1 MKPQNRINRRTCAKL
16 LVAYAFAMAFVAPIS
31 APAAEPFLKVDI
43 VAGSSGGTAQAGW
56 NAFNWGTGNV
66 TGPKTNDF
74 DVASPSLAEGKVK
87 VVIAAGSSIEGTTTS
102 TARTRDGMAAFEG
115 VFPYYHLY
123 RDFITVQDSLYVRV
137 EGLKKGKVYDFT
149 VWCHDYTSTSERTI
163 SVWRS
168 VDGADYGDPGRVA
181 FSGGTVFTENTDL
194 MLYATTVPSKADRDG
209 CVTFHLNRSAANTQ
223 TVLNAF
229 TLSESESGEMSF
241 YLDFG
246 DSTDSKVQSGAS
258 LFYTSQ
264 TAEPRKMTY
273 TGLLFRGSQDT
284 VDVTLSLGTDTS
296 GKNLL
301 ARDRDANGMNVYADV
316 FPLYNAYRDVV
327 IAQTS
332 SMLVQIEGL
341 LPESKYELVLCPYD
355 WSYGHTYVVTD
366 ETAGSYGA
374 TRTFTESKNY
384 AFSADT
390 PKDALSVSMRVKS
403 DANGRIVVRNGV
415 TSGECAIAWLRLTY
429 LPPRAGTTL
438 IIY

>member
-1 MKPQNRINRRTCAKL
+1 MNSHVTFNRRTHMKL
-16 LVAYAFAMAFVAPIS
+16 AALAFASVLAAPFAAS
-31 APAAEPFLKVDI
+31 ASEPFLKVDI
-43 VAGSSGGTAQAGW
+43 IAGSSGGTAQSGW

-66 TGPKTNDF
+66 TGPKTNEF
-74 DVASPSLAEGKVK
+74 DVTNLSLTDGRVK

-102 TARTRDGMAAFEG
+102 TARTRDGMEIYG
-115 VFPYYHLY
+115 NDFPYYHLY

-137 EGLKKGKVYDFT
+137 SGLKAGKVYDFT
-149 VWCHDYTSTSERTI
+149 VWCHDYNATAERTI

-168 VDGADYGDPGRVA
+168 VDGADYGDPGRVV
-181 FSGGTVFTENTDL
+181 FSGGTVFTEDTDL
-194 MLYATTVPSKADRDG
+194 MLYATTVPSKADGDG
-209 CVTFHLNRSAANTQ
+209 CVTFHLNRSSANMQ

-229 TLSESESGEMSF
+229 TLSESESGEMAF

-246 DSTDSKVQSGAS
+246 DSTASKVQSGAS

-301 ARDRDANGMNVYADV
+301 ARDRDANGMNMYADV
-316 FPLYNAYRDVV
+316 FPFYNAHRDVV
-327 IAQTS
+327 IAQTT
-332 SMLVQIEGL
+332 SMLVQIDGL
-341 LPESKYELVLCPYD
+341 LPEAKYELTLCPYD

-366 ETAGSYGA
+366 ETSGVAGVS
-374 TRTFTESKNY
+374 RSFTASKNY
-384 AFSADT
+384 VFSADT
-390 PKDALSVSMRVKS
+390 PEDALAVRMTVKS
-403 DANGRIVVRNGV
+403 DANGRIIIRNGV

-429 LPPRAGTTL
+429 VPPKAGTMLL
-438 IIY
+438 IY